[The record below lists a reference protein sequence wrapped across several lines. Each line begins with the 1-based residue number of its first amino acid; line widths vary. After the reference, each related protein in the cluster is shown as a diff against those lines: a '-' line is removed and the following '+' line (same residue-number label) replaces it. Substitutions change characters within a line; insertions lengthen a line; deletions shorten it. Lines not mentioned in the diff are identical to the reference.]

1 MQDSWRDLI
10 KPKSVEVEEK
20 TLTSTYGRFFG
31 EPFERG
37 FASTLGNALRRV
49 LLSSLPGAAITKVRI
64 QGVLHEFSTVPGV
77 TEDITDMLLN
87 LN

>member
-1 MQDSWRDLI
+1 
-10 KPKSVEVEEK
+10 
-20 TLTSTYGRFFG
+20 
-31 EPFERG
+31 
-37 FASTLGNALRRV
+37 V

-87 LN
+87 LKEVRFRLRDDESEIVPWPCVGSVR